1 MPTLQVT
8 PDLNLHYE
16 VTDFAEPWREHETIL
31 LLHGNAESGEAWYR
45 WMPELAR
52 DYRVVRPDMRGF
64 GRSTPM
70 PRDHAWSLDRIVDDF
85 IAVMDELKIDKF
97 YLVGAKVG
105 GTMALHLAARH
116 PSRVKTVSVLSS
128 PTRGEY
134 AGDRYRAWVDVIERT
149 GVTGWA
155 RDTMAK
161 RLGSGFPAAGVEWW
175 INLMGRTAVSTQLG
189 FIGAVPKVDIM
200 QDLPKIRCPAQII
213 TTLDNPLY
221 PVELV
226 REWQQKISR
235 SELLV
240 VPGDS
245 YHVAATAP
253 VVCARAV
260 LDFIRRHATSA

>member
-1 MPTLQVT
+1 MATLQVT
-8 PDLNLHYE
+8 PDCNMYYE

-31 LLHGNAESGEAWYR
+31 LLHGNAESGEAFYA

-85 IAVMDELKIDKF
+85 IAVMDHLKIDKF

-116 PSRVKTVSVLSS
+116 PSRVKTVTVLSS
-128 PTRGEY
+128 PTRGEHG
-134 AGDRYRAWVDVIERT
+134 GDRYRAWVEVIEKS
-149 GVTGWA
+149 GVVGWA

-161 RLGSGFPAAGVEWW
+161 RLGSTFPAAGIEWW
-175 INLMGRTAVSTQLG
+175 INFMGRTASSTQLG

-200 QDLPKIRCPAQII
+200 QDLPNIRCPAQVI
-213 TTLDNPLY
+213 TTQDNPLY
-221 PVELV
+221 SVEVV
-226 REWQQKISR
+226 RAWQEKIAR

-240 VPGDS
+240 LPGAS

-253 VVCARAV
+253 LQCAKAV
-260 LDFIRRHATSA
+260 LDFIRRHVA

>member
-8 PDLNLHYE
+8 PDCNMYYD

-31 LLHGNAESGEAWYR
+31 LLHGNAESGEAFYG

-85 IAVMDELKIDKF
+85 IAVMDHLKIDTF

-105 GTMALHLAARH
+105 GTMAMHLAARH
-116 PSRVKTVSVLSS
+116 PSRVKTLTVLSS
-128 PTRGEY
+128 PTRGEHG
-134 AGDRYRAWVDVIERT
+134 GDRYRAWVEIIEKT
-149 GVTGWA
+149 GVAGWA
-155 RDTMAK
+155 RDTMAQ
-161 RLGSGFPAAGVEWW
+161 RLGETFPPAGIEWW
-175 INLMGRTAVSTQLG
+175 INFMGRTASSTQLG
-189 FIGAVPKVDIM
+189 FIGAVPKVDIT
-200 QDLPKIRCPAQII
+200 QDLANIRCPTQVM
-213 TTLDNPLY
+213 TTQDNPLY
-221 PVELV
+221 PVAVV
-226 REWQQKISR
+226 RAWQEHIAN

-240 VPGDS
+240 LPGAS

-253 VVCARAV
+253 VACAKAA
-260 LDFIRRHATSA
+260 LDFIARNKT

>member
-1 MPTLQVT
+1 MPSLQLT
-8 PDLNLHYE
+8 PDLHLYYE

-31 LLHGNAESGEAWYR
+31 LLHGNAESSAAWYG

-70 PRDHAWSLDRIVDDF
+70 ARDYAWSLDRIVDDF
-85 IAVMDELKIDKF
+85 IELMDGLRIERF

-134 AGDRYRAWVDVIERT
+134 AGDRYRAWVDVIEKT
-149 GVTGWA
+149 GVEGWA
-155 RDTMAK
+155 RDTMSK
-161 RLGSGFPAAGVEWW
+161 RLGSKFPPAGIEWW
-175 INLMGRTAVSTQLG
+175 IKLMGRTAASTQLG
-189 FIGAVPKVDIM
+189 FINAVPKVDIM
-200 QDLPKIRCPAQII
+200 QDLLDIRCPAQVI
-213 TTLDNPLY
+213 TTQDNPLY
-221 PVELV
+221 PVDVV
-226 REWQQKISR
+226 RAWQEKIAD

-240 VPGDS
+240 LPGDS

-253 VVCARAV
+253 VQCAKAV
-260 LDFIRRHATSA
+260 LDFIQRHRG

>member
-1 MPTLQVT
+1 MPTIKVDA
-8 PDLNLHYE
+8 DLDLFYE

-31 LLHGNAESGEAWYR
+31 LLHGNAESGAAWYG
-45 WMPELAR
+45 WMPELSR

-85 IAVMDELKIDKF
+85 IDLMDALRIDQF

-128 PTRGEY
+128 PTRGEDG
-134 AGDRYRAWVDVIERT
+134 GDRYRSWVELIEKS
-149 GVTGWA
+149 GVEGWA
-155 RDTMAK
+155 RETMAK
-161 RLGSGFPAAGVEWW
+161 RLGATFPPAGIEWW
-175 INLMGRTAVSTQLG
+175 IQLMGSTAKSTQLG
-189 FIGAVPKVDIM
+189 FIGAVPKVDIT
-200 QDLPKIRCPAQII
+200 QDLLNIKCPAQII
-213 TTLDNPLY
+213 TTQDNPLY
-221 PVELV
+221 SVEKV
-226 REWQQKISR
+226 RAWQQKMAN

-240 VPGDS
+240 LPGES

-253 VVCARAV
+253 VACAKAV
-260 LDFIRRHATSA
+260 LDFIARHRS

>member
-1 MPTLQVT
+1 MPSLQLT
-8 PDLNLHYE
+8 PDLHLYYE

-31 LLHGNAESGEAWYR
+31 LLHGNAESSAAWYG
-45 WMPELAR
+45 WLPELAR

-70 PRDHAWSLDRIVDDF
+70 ARDYAWSLDRIVDDF
-85 IAVMDELKIDKF
+85 IELMDGLRIEHF

-134 AGDRYRAWVDVIERT
+134 AGERYRAWVDVIEKT
-149 GVTGWA
+149 GVEGWA

-161 RLGSGFPAAGVEWW
+161 RLGSQFPAAGIEWW
-175 INLMGRTAVSTQLG
+175 IKLMGRTAASTQLG
-189 FIGAVPKVDIM
+189 FINAVPKVDIM
-200 QDLPKIRCPAQII
+200 QDLLDIRCPAQVI
-213 TTLDNPLY
+213 TTQDNPLY
-221 PVELV
+221 PVDMV
-226 REWQQKISR
+226 RAWQEKIAN

-240 VPGDS
+240 LPGDS

-253 VVCARAV
+253 VQCAKAV
-260 LDFIRRHATSA
+260 LDFIRRHRS

>member
-8 PDLNLHYE
+8 PDLNMYYE

-31 LLHGNAESGEAWYR
+31 LLHGNAESGEAWYG
-45 WMPELAR
+45 WMPQLAS

-85 IAVMDELKIDKF
+85 IAVMDHLKIERF

-116 PSRVKTVSVLSS
+116 PSRVKTITVLSS
-128 PTRGEY
+128 PTRGES
-134 AGDRYRAWVDVIERT
+134 AGDRYRAWVEVIEKT
-149 GVTGWA
+149 GVVGWA
-155 RDTMAK
+155 RETMAK
-161 RLGSGFPAAGVEWW
+161 RLGSAFPPAGIEWW
-175 INLMGRTAVSTQLG
+175 INFMGRTASSTQLG
-189 FIGAVPKVDIM
+189 FIGAVPKVDIT
-200 QDLPKIRCPAQII
+200 QDLANIRCPAQII
-213 TTLDNPLY
+213 TTQDNPLY
-221 PVELV
+221 PVDVV
-226 REWQQKISR
+226 RAWQEKIPK

-240 VPGDS
+240 LPGAS

-253 VVCARAV
+253 AACAKAL
-260 LDFIRRHATSA
+260 LDFIQHHRH

>member
-1 MPTLQVT
+1 MPTLPVT
-8 PDLNLHYE
+8 PDLNMHYD

-31 LLHGNAESGEAWYR
+31 LLHGNAESGEAWYG
-45 WMPELAR
+45 WMPEVAR

-70 PRDHAWSLDRIVDDF
+70 PRDYAWSLDRIVDDF
-85 IAVMDELKIDKF
+85 IAVMDALTIDKF

-134 AGDRYRAWVDVIERT
+134 GGDRYRSWVEIIEKT
-149 GVTGWA
+149 GVVGWA

-161 RLGSGFPAAGVEWW
+161 RLGAKFPPAGIEWW
-175 INLMGRTAVSTQLG
+175 IQLMGRTAVSTQLG
-189 FIGAVPKVDIM
+189 FIGAVPKVDIT
-200 QDLPKIRCPAQII
+200 QDLLNIHCPAQII
-213 TTLDNPLY
+213 TTQDNPLY
-221 PVELV
+221 PVEMV
-226 REWQQKISR
+226 RAWQQKIAR

-240 VPGDS
+240 LPGDS

-253 VVCARAV
+253 VACARAV
-260 LDFIRRHATSA
+260 LDFIQRQGG

>member
-1 MPTLQVT
+1 MPSIKVT
-8 PDLNLHYE
+8 PDLNLFYE

-31 LLHGNAESGEAWYR
+31 LLHGNAESGAAWYG

-85 IAVMDELKIDKF
+85 VDLMDALRIDKF

-128 PTRGEY
+128 PTRGEDG
-134 AGDRYRAWVDVIERT
+134 GDRYRSWVALIEKS
-149 GVTGWA
+149 GVEGWA
-155 RDTMAK
+155 RETMAK
-161 RLGSGFPAAGVEWW
+161 RLGAKFPPAGIAWW
-175 INLMGRTAVSTQLG
+175 INLMGRTAQSTQLG
-189 FIGAVPKVDIM
+189 FIGAVPKVDIT
-200 QDLPKIRCPAQII
+200 QDLLNIQCPAQII
-213 TTLDNPLY
+213 TTQDNPLY
-221 PVELV
+221 PVEMV
-226 REWQQKISR
+226 RAWQQKIAR

-240 VPGDS
+240 LPGES

-253 VVCARAV
+253 VACAKAV
-260 LDFIRRHATSA
+260 LDFIARNKS

>member
-1 MPTLQVT
+1 MPTIKVDA
-8 PDLNLHYE
+8 DLDLFYE

-31 LLHGNAESGEAWYR
+31 LLHGNAESGAAWYG
-45 WMPELAR
+45 WMPELSR

-85 IAVMDELKIDKF
+85 IDLMDALRIDQF

-128 PTRGEY
+128 PTRGEDG
-134 AGDRYRAWVDVIERT
+134 GDRYRSWVELIEKS
-149 GVTGWA
+149 GVEGWA
-155 RDTMAK
+155 RETMAK
-161 RLGSGFPAAGVEWW
+161 RLGATFPPAGIEWW
-175 INLMGRTAVSTQLG
+175 IQLMGSTAKSTQLG
-189 FIGAVPKVDIM
+189 FIGAVPKVDIT
-200 QDLPKIRCPAQII
+200 QDLLNIKCPAQII
-213 TTLDNPLY
+213 TTQDNPLY
-221 PVELV
+221 SVEKV
-226 REWQQKISR
+226 CAWQQKMAN

-240 VPGDS
+240 LPGES

-253 VVCARAV
+253 VACAKAV
-260 LDFIRRHATSA
+260 LDFIARHRS